1 LFTSDTIRSGFVV
14 KLLNAGDGDSSMM
27 IHVNATAPIP
37 AATNA
42 QESTTNAM
50 ANITIARVVE
60 KQDPIKLDMAKRRR
74 FNFGRSLDRDFVVDC
89 VARSLV
95 PVRVRASDDSNR
107 ISTASAV
114 VGVWYVALCSP
125 HEGA

>member
-42 QESTTNAM
+42 QESNTNAM

-74 FNFGRSLDRDFVVDC
+74 FNFGRSLDRDCVVDC

-107 ISTASAV
+107 LSTASAV
-114 VGVWYVALCSP
+114 VGAWYGALCSP